1 MPAEATKEPLV
12 CVAAVT
18 GVHGLRGA
26 LKLRCFTAEPENVA
40 AYGPVHDED
49 GKPLFALRVVR
60 PIDKGVLVKAEGITN
75 RTAAEAYRGRS
86 FFVPRS
92 ALPAPD
98 EDEFYHED
106 LVGLV
111 VRDAAGTEV
120 GRVRA
125 VFDFGGGDILEVVL
139 DDGRTLSLPFTRDA
153 VPEINLEHGHV
164 VIQPPAELASGAPQ

>member
-1 MPAEATKEPLV
+1 MPAEATREPLV
-12 CVAAVT
+12 CVAAVV

-49 GKPLFALRVVR
+49 GNPLFALRVVR
-60 PIDKGVLVKAEGITN
+60 PIDKGVLVKAEGVTN
-75 RTAAEAYRGRS
+75 RTVAEAYRGKE

-92 ALPAPD
+92 ALPAPE

-106 LVGLV
+106 LVGLA
-111 VRDAAGTEV
+111 VRDAAGAEI

-125 VFDFGGGDILEVVL
+125 LFDFGGGDIIEVAL
-139 DDGRTLSLPFTRDA
+139 DDGRSLSLPFTREA
-153 VPEINLEHGHV
+153 VPVIDVAAGHV
-164 VIQPPAELASGAPQ
+164 VIEPPAELTGAPR